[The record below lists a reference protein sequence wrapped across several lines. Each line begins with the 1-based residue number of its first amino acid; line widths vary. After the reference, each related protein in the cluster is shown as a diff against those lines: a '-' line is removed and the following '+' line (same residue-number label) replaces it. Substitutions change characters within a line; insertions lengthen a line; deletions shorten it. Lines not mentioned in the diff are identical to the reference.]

1 MSAVAKEDSMTEA
14 VIQMLGKRRRSHAD
28 VYRSFPSF
36 APILKILREYVPSIL
51 ALHSINPISVPS
63 PSEEVIDSKGN
74 RYVVSDSRSI
84 YNEDNQVVADR
95 GTRSKRLMAATMDSK
110 DRILIH
116 QWVLDSVGHNR
127 VRRID
132 LKTRANRLVCHHV
145 EAYYDIFVGTNDEI
159 AAISEEGLFVSQ
171 YYPHDDDKQDGY
183 GPFKCLYQPD
193 GRQIIQA
200 CYHPLTREYYV
211 YEEGDVLVALKISE
225 NKLLESREISHFG
238 REFMR
243 LVPDPAAPR
252 LFATDDTT
260 GIVEILV
267 DEINEGRVN
276 VLADISQLLPFKL
289 DAWHLTAF
297 DKARDQLVLLG
308 VVKGEKSVDVS
319 NLKSYAARFAL

>member
-74 RYVVSDSRSI
+74 R
-84 YNEDNQVVADR
+84 
-95 GTRSKRLMAATMDSK
+95 AATMDSK

-145 EAYYDIFVGTNDEI
+145 EAYYDIFVGYHRDFKMPIGQQTFHSPFFKYVFGRTNDEI